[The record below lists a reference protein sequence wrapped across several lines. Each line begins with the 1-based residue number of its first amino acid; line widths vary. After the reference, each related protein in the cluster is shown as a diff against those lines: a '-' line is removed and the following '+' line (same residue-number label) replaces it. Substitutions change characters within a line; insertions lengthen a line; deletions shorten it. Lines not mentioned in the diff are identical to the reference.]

1 MVFLF
6 ERSGKRKGI
15 ERTVGLKELT
25 SEIRLIIWKPSLR
38 YLYLQLVKFLKSE
51 ILIKFRLNI
60 QSYPSRWIRI
70 VNNMVPDG
78 LGIESQ
84 FRLPLIIFS
93 YKKFNDKQF
102 SFLFSEYRLIRLN
115 VDSTTIRS

>member
-38 YLYLQLVKFLKSE
+38 YLYLQLGKFLKSE